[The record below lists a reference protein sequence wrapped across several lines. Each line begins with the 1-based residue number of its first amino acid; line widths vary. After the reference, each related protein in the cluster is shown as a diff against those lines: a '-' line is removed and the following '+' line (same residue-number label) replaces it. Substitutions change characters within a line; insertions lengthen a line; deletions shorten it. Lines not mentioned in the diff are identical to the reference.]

1 MSTEATSNETS
12 EQRGVRRL
20 LQTVE
25 LLRRGTRDPEEA
37 QVFLN
42 EETRLTKRLTKLLRR
57 MQSQPEKQAA

>member
-42 EETRLTKRLTKLLRR
+42 EETRLTKLLRR